1 MKLPNE
7 VLYIINKLNENNF
20 KAYAVGGCVRDLYI
34 EKEPHDYDITTE
46 ATPEQVKNIFKNEKI
61 FDTGIKYGTITL
73 VLNNE
78 NYEITTFRKDIGY
91 SDGRRPDKIQ
101 YGKTVYED
109 LSRRDFTM
117 NAICFDGKE
126 IIDPFNGIKNI
137 KDKKIKT
144 VGKPID
150 RFLEDGLR
158 VFRAYRFSAQLGWEL
173 SNEIRNAIKYNKN
186 NSKFIETLN
195 KISKERIREELIKI
209 LLSNN
214 AKNVLMMMREDGIL
228 SYISYDFEKSY
239 RIAQNNIYHYT
250 NVFEHSLDVVSV
262 VPCKLELRIAA
273 LLHDL
278 GKIDTCFI
286 GEDGYEHFYNHS
298 IYSVERSRKILND
311 LKFSNI
317 IKNKVLDLVQY
328 HDHPLESKMSIKRL
342 IGKIGIE
349 TCEELMELKYADI
362 VSHERKYIRRLLER
376 WFTAKKWIEEIKNEN
391 EALTIK
397 DLKINGKDIME
408 ICEIKQG
415 KKVGEKL
422 NEIFE
427 LVINGELEN
436 KFEKIKS
443 FLLKEGE
450 SSENFNRN
458 GTK

>member
-20 KAYAVGGCVRDLYI
+20 KAYAGGGCVRDLYI

-228 SYISYDFEKSY
+228 NYISNDFEKSY
-239 RIAQNNIYHYT
+239 RVVQNNIYHYT

-278 GKIDTCFI
+278 GKIDACFI

-408 ICEIKQG
+408 ICKIKQG